1 LRPLWLILA
10 IPLAACAASDATD
23 DPPSQAATSST
34 AGECIA
40 TPESAAS
47 IAEGLTVSAGTLRN
61 AFAVPLRGG
70 AEFGLLFVVAA
81 EIDGAGL
88 EGNGE
93 IGTWATGEL
102 GGGPIFAANAV
113 AQEFSDWDA
122 AAEEGVAGL
131 TWPRDA
137 VATSDQASMAEAC
150 VASG

>member
-1 LRPLWLILA
+1 MRPLWLILA
-10 IPLAACAASDATD
+10 IPLAACTASDAT
-23 DPPSQAATSST
+23 
-34 AGECIA
+34 GECIA

-47 IAEGLTVSAGTLRN
+47 IAEGLTVTDGTLRN

-70 AEFGLLFVVAA
+70 AQFGLLFVVAA
-81 EIDGAGL
+81 EIDGPGL
-88 EGNGE
+88 EGDGD

-122 AAEEGVAGL
+122 ATEEGVAGF

-137 VATSDQASMAEAC
+137 VATSDQASIAEAC
-150 VASG
+150 VVSG

>member
-1 LRPLWLILA
+1 MRPLWLILA
-10 IPLAACAASDATD
+10 IPLAACAASDAD
-23 DPPSQAATSST
+23 DPSSQAATSST

-47 IAEGLTVSAGTLRN
+47 IAEGLTVTDGTLRN
-61 AFAVPLRGG
+61 AFAVPVRGG

-81 EIDGAGL
+81 EIDGPGL
-88 EGNGE
+88 EGDGE

-137 VATSDQASMAEAC
+137 IATSDQALMAEAC
-150 VASG
+150 VLSG

>member
-1 LRPLWLILA
+1 MRPLWLILA
-10 IPLAACAASDATD
+10 IPIAACAA
-23 DPPSQAATSST
+23 SST

-47 IAEGLTVSAGTLRN
+47 IAEGLTIADGTLRN
-61 AFAVPLRGG
+61 AHAVPLRGG

-81 EIDGAGL
+81 EVDGRGL
-88 EGNGE
+88 EGDGE

-102 GGGPIFAANAV
+102 GGRPIFAANAI

-122 AAEEGVAGL
+122 AAEEGVAGF

-137 VATSDQASMAEAC
+137 VATSDQALTAEAC